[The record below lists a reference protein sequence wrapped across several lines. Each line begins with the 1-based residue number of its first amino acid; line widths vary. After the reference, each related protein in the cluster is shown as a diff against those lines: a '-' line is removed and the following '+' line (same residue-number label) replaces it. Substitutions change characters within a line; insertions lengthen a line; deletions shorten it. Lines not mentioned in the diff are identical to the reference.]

1 MLDEVWFD
9 SMSTFVT
16 KFCSLNNGKNCFA
29 IAPGDEL
36 KIFWLNPLGDEVLIE
51 NDVSLQMALEVSR
64 KLYTPASTKLLSAVT
79 GLHNSNSPIFTLRV
93 INEGADWRRQFW
105 NESFS
110 SDQLELYGEAA
121 RVYME
126 EQNLPNVENFSL
138 RFPGDYE
145 NAEIISLK
153 GNAEIISFEGWTT
166 LK

>member
-1 MLDEVWFD
+1 MLDEVSFD

-51 NDVSLQMALEVSR
+51 NDVSFQMALEDSR
-64 KLYTPASTKLLSAVT
+64 KPNSKLLSAVT
-79 GLHNSNSPIFTLRV
+79 GLRNSSSPNLKIRV

-110 SDQLELYGEAA
+110 SHQLELYGEAA
-121 RVYME
+121 RKYME

-138 RFPGDYE
+138 RFPGDYQ
-145 NAEIISLK
+145 NAKICSLK
-153 GNAEIISFEGWTT
+153 GWASFLTFN
-166 LK
+166 

>member
-16 KFCSLNNGKNCFA
+16 KYCSLNNERNCFA

-51 NDVSLQMALEVSR
+51 NDVSLQMALDLEVSR
-64 KLYTPASTKLLSAVT
+64 KLYTPDSKLLSAVT
-79 GLHNSNSPIFTLRV
+79 GLQNSSSPNFKIRV

-110 SDQLELYGEAA
+110 SHQLELYGEAA
-121 RVYME
+121 RKYME

-138 RFPGDYE
+138 RFPGDYQ
-145 NAEIISLK
+145 NAKICSLK
-153 GNAEIISFEGWTT
+153 GWASFLTFN
-166 LK
+166 